1 MMAPIDKPL
10 VWLEGEVKSPPFTRS
25 ARLEAGFL
33 LRALQQGEKLGL
45 PHSRPM
51 AAVGPRCHELRI
63 PDEHATWRI
72 IYRVDPDAIIIVE
85 VFSKKTQQTPKY
97 VINNSKARLK
107 RYDEL
112 A

>member
-10 VWLEGEVKSPPFTRS
+10 VWLEGEVKSPPFSRA

-33 LRALQQGEKLGL
+33 LRAL
-45 PHSRPM
+45 
-51 AAVGPRCHELRI
+51 
-63 PDEHATWRI
+63 
-72 IYRVDPDAIIIVE
+72 
-85 VFSKKTQQTPKY
+85 QQTPKY

>member
-1 MMAPIDKPL
+1 MMAPNDKPL
-10 VWLEGEVKSPPFTRS
+10 VWLEGEVKSPPFTRA

-33 LRALQQGEKLGL
+33 LRALQQGEKIGL

-51 AAVGPRCHELRI
+51 PVIGPRCHELRI
-63 PDEHATWRI
+63 VDENATWRI
-72 IYRVDPDAIIIVE
+72 IYRIDPDAIIIVE
-85 VFSKKTQQTPKY
+85 VFGKKTQQTPKY

-112 A
+112 T